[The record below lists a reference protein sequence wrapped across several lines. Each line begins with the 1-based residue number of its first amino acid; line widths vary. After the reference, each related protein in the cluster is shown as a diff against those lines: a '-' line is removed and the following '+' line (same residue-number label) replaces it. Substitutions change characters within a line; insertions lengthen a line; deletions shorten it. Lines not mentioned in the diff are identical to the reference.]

1 MHVTPTVFFNVS
13 GSMHASIKL
22 SAGFLDTNRAGA
34 RVSRKEAS
42 VAASRRTNGSNGW
55 RRTLF
60 DEPKCD
66 VG

>member
-13 GSMHASIKL
+13 GSVHASIKL
-22 SAGFLDTNRAGA
+22 NAGFLETNRAGA

-55 RRTLF
+55 RRTSF
-60 DEPKCD
+60 DEPRCD